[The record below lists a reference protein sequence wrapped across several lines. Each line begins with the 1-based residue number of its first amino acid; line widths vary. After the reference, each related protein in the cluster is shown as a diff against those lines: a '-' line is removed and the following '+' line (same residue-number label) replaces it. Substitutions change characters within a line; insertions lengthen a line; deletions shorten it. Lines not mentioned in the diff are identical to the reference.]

1 MKITKSKLREM
12 IRHSLDELAI
22 QKALKLS
29 NDLEVDVMDD
39 GSAVMR
45 TKQGVVNLSPKNY
58 KILSRRIKQGK
69 MESVNEARL
78 KDVVPDII
86 FIAGQYTRRNLDHI
100 ARQSWSSSAD
110 LIKQISDDYLGHS
123 SKKHFER
130 DVNKLLK
137 QHSIREETLNEANY
151 KLYHKTFTEAVEEVL
166 KIVNKKGFE
175 VDEDD
180 WFKQVTTGRGYRR
193 GRPSVG
199 KTHRFDVVLTKKGKP
214 TRKKVLFQVYG
225 MESGKYELNAYIS

>member
-1 MKITKSKLREM
+1 LNIGRVTAKGIIVIKLKD
-12 IRHSLDELAI
+12 L
-22 QKALKLS
+22 LK
-29 NDLEVDVMDD
+29 
-39 GSAVMR
+39 
-45 TKQGVVNLSPKNY
+45 
-58 KILSRRIKQGK
+58 
-69 MESVNEARL
+69 EARL
-78 KDVVPDII
+78 NDIVPDII
-86 FIAGQYTRRNLDHI
+86 FIAAQYTSKKLDHI
-100 ARQSWSSSAD
+100 ARQSWDSSHE
-110 LIKQISDDYLGHS
+110 LTKQIMQNIPM
-123 SKKHFER
+123 SKWTSFRK

-137 QHSIREETLNEANY
+137 KHSIREGFQKLDEANY
-151 KLYHKTFTEAVEEVL
+151 KLYHKTFTDAVEEVL

-199 KTHRFDVVLTKKGKP
+199 KTHRFDVELTKKGKP

>member
-22 QKALKLS
+22 QKVFKLS

-78 KDVVPDII
+78 KDIVPDII
-86 FIAGQYTRRNLDHI
+86 FIAAQYTRRNLDHI

-110 LIKQISDDYLGHS
+110 LIKQISDDYISGM
-123 SKKHFER
+123 SKKSFER
-130 DVNKLLK
+130 DVKKLLK
-137 QHSIREETLNEANY
+137 KHSIREETLNEKKWDISQKTQGGTNFRNSMAFHSRELQKLVSLY
-151 KLYHKTFTEAVEEVL
+151 KNRHKVDKEEM
-166 KIVNKKGFE
+166 KYYMNIWMKGFHKRLK
-175 VDEDD
+175 DL
-180 WFKQVTTGRGYRR
+180 G
-193 GRPSVG
+193 
-199 KTHRFDVVLTKKGKP
+199 VL
-214 TRKKVLFQVYG
+214 
-225 MESGKYELNAYIS
+225 

>member
-1 MKITKSKLREM
+1 MKITKSQLREM

-22 QKALKLS
+22 QKVFKLS

-78 KDVVPDII
+78 KDIVPDII
-86 FIAGQYTRRNLDHI
+86 FIAAQYTRRNLDHI

-137 QHSIREETLNEANY
+137 KHSIREETLNE
-151 KLYHKTFTEAVEEVL
+151 KKWDISQKTQGGTNFRNSMAFHSREL
-166 KIVNKKGFE
+166 QKIVSLYKNRHKVDKEEMKYYMNIWMKGFHQRL
-175 VDEDD
+175 
-180 WFKQVTTGRGYRR
+180 KSLG
-193 GRPSVG
+193 
-199 KTHRFDVVLTKKGKP
+199 VL
-214 TRKKVLFQVYG
+214 
-225 MESGKYELNAYIS
+225 

>member
-1 MKITKSKLREM
+1 MKLTKSKLREM
-12 IRHSLDELAI
+12 IRHSFDELAI
-22 QKALKLS
+22 QKVFKLS

-78 KDVVPDII
+78 KDIVPDII
-86 FIAGQYTRRNLDHI
+86 FIAAQYTRRNLDHI

-123 SKKHFER
+123 SRKHFER

-137 QHSIREETLNEANY
+137 KHSIREETLNEKKWDITQKTQGGTDFRNSMAFHSRELQKLVSLY
-151 KLYHKTFTEAVEEVL
+151 KNRHKVDKEEM
-166 KIVNKKGFE
+166 KYYMNIWMKGFHQRL
-175 VDEDD
+175 
-180 WFKQVTTGRGYRR
+180 KSLG
-193 GRPSVG
+193 
-199 KTHRFDVVLTKKGKP
+199 VL
-214 TRKKVLFQVYG
+214 Q
-225 MESGKYELNAYIS
+225 

>member
-22 QKALKLS
+22 QKVFKLS

-78 KDVVPDII
+78 NDIVQDII
-86 FIAGQYTRRNLDHI
+86 FTAAQYTSKKLDHI
-100 ARQSWSSSAD
+100 AKQSWDSSD
-110 LIKQISDDYLGHS
+110 ELMKQIMQNIPM
-123 SKKHFER
+123 SKWNPFQR
-130 DVNKLLK
+130 DVKKLLK
-137 QHSIREETLNEANY
+137 KHSIREETLNEKKWDISQKTQGGTDFRNTMAFHSRELQKVVSIY
-151 KLYHKTFTEAVEEVL
+151 KNRHKVDKEEM
-166 KIVNKKGFE
+166 KYYMNIWIKGFHKRLK
-175 VDEDD
+175 DL
-180 WFKQVTTGRGYRR
+180 G
-193 GRPSVG
+193 
-199 KTHRFDVVLTKKGKP
+199 VL
-214 TRKKVLFQVYG
+214 
-225 MESGKYELNAYIS
+225 

>member
-22 QKALKLS
+22 QKVFKLS

-78 KDVVPDII
+78 KDIVPDII
-86 FIAGQYTRRNLDHI
+86 FIAAQYTRRNLDHI

-137 QHSIREETLNEANY
+137 KHSIREETLNEKKWDISQKTQGGTDFRNTMAFHSRELQKVVSLY
-151 KLYHKTFTEAVEEVL
+151 KNRRKVDKEEM
-166 KIVNKKGFE
+166 KYYMNIWMKGFHQRL
-175 VDEDD
+175 
-180 WFKQVTTGRGYRR
+180 KSLG
-193 GRPSVG
+193 
-199 KTHRFDVVLTKKGKP
+199 VL
-214 TRKKVLFQVYG
+214 
-225 MESGKYELNAYIS
+225 

>member
-22 QKALKLS
+22 QKVFKLS

-78 KDVVPDII
+78 KDIVPDII
-86 FIAGQYTRRNLDHI
+86 FIAAQYTRRNLDHI

-130 DVNKLLK
+130 DVKKLLK
-137 QHSIREETLNEANY
+137 KHSIREETLNEKKWDISQKTQGGTDFRNTMAFHSRELQ
-151 KLYHKTFTEAVEEVL
+151 KVVSLYRNRRKVDKEEM
-166 KIVNKKGFE
+166 KYYMNIWMKGFHQRL
-175 VDEDD
+175 
-180 WFKQVTTGRGYRR
+180 KSLG
-193 GRPSVG
+193 
-199 KTHRFDVVLTKKGKP
+199 VL
-214 TRKKVLFQVYG
+214 
-225 MESGKYELNAYIS
+225 